1 MKSRHKP
8 EFIRAHIAPRHH
20 GKDPVLVAGDSIGDH
35 SMLTEFKNMQ
45 LALLFQRNWRERQM
59 WDLIVS
65 DDKVA
70 VQGRDET
77 RGCFIPTHMCIQP

>member
-1 MKSRHKP
+1 
-8 EFIRAHIAPRHH
+8 
-20 GKDPVLVAGDSIGDH
+20 
-35 SMLTEFKNMQ
+35 MLTEFKDMQ
-45 LALLFQRNWRERQM
+45 LALLFQRNWRERPM

-65 DDKVA
+65 DGKRVA